1 MNHSVVS
8 ESGKCQRKHEI
19 RPRAPDKSS
28 ANSRIYVGNIIEW
41 HLLAEELPEIHRS
54 PSIRTNDTDQPGR
67 VKDSANIPDTTPPSV
82 ASDGYDVLLRPRY
95 PFRATPPSVEP
106 RASFGLFVA
115 VSIPHTALASER
127 PSTGASR
134 EAFDPAA
141 DHLAFH
147 PGPLVH
153 HHRAI
158 WPSLVTDLSAVS
170 GVAFHAG

>member
-1 MNHSVVS
+1 MD
-8 ESGKCQRKHEI
+8 R
-19 RPRAPDKSS
+19 
-28 ANSRIYVGNIIEW
+28 
-41 HLLAEELPEIHRS
+41 
-54 PSIRTNDTDQPGR
+54 NDTDQPGR
-67 VKDSANIPDTTPPSV
+67 VKDPAIIPDTTPPSV

-106 RASFGLFVA
+106 RASLGLFVA
-115 VSIPHTALASER
+115 VSIPRCPAS
-127 PSTGASR
+127 AHQDSR

-147 PGPLVH
+147 AGALVRRDRAIWPSLVTDLSAASGVAFHPGALVH

-158 WPSLVTDLSAVS
+158 WPSIVTDLSAVS